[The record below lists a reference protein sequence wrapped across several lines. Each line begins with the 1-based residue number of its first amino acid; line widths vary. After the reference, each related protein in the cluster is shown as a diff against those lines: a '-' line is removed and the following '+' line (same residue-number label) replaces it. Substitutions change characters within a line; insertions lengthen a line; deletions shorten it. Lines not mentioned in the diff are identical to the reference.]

1 MRRGNN
7 YVDLF
12 AWLRSDL
19 NLYNFH
25 CTRERKCVRLH
36 TPYMSSTHLLF
47 YSNLLFSYVRLC
59 PSYHLLE
66 TSAWSKQ
73 LPESSQIA
81 NHAISQYGCVVRV
94 PGSFYSEREG
104 TRMLVWP
111 LIAACHYIA
120 WSSRSPRSYLRRVLV
135 DANRSCGHAG
145 EITMTPKAY
154 LSHTKRSRALPVVM

>member
-7 YVDLF
+7 CVDLF
-12 AWLRSDL
+12 AWLKSDL
-19 NLYNFH
+19 NLYNFNR
-25 CTRERKCVRLH
+25 TRETKRVCLH
-36 TPYMSSTHLLF
+36 APYMSSTQLLF
-47 YSNLLFSYVRLC
+47 YSNLLLSYIRLC

-66 TSAWSKQ
+66 TNAWAKQ

-81 NHAISQYGCVVRV
+81 NHAISQCGCVARV

-111 LIAACHYIA
+111 LLAACHYIA
-120 WSSRSPRSYLRRVLV
+120 WSSRSLRSYLRRVLV
-135 DANRSCGHAG
+135 EANRSCGHAC

-154 LSHTKRSRALPVVM
+154 LSHTKRSRALPVAM